1 MKACLAPINNKSIN
15 ITDIVI
21 NMESPEHY
29 LYTNAVVQF
38 ILDETNNYKYFLF
51 AN

>member
-29 LYTNAVVQF
+29 LYKKAVVQF
-38 ILDETNNYKYFLF
+38 ILVEINNYKYSPFVS
-51 AN
+51 